1 MTPPPADAAKKRDD
15 LRAKYTQAVSSL
27 LSSLE
32 TKSQPSYSSIELP
45 GMKVSLQDLKP
56 DDTSF
61 LDSGDC
67 LFYPM
72 SNEERGEF
80 SLHESELEF
89 SEYARELYCS
99 EPFTDL
105 EPGKFTESYIW
116 FQQTR
121 HVFDYL
127 RLLYES
133 SRKGNKR
140 NLDSM
145 EEASRWAEIM

>member
-1 MTPPPADAAKKRDD
+1 
-15 LRAKYTQAVSSL
+15 
-27 LSSLE
+27 
-32 TKSQPSYSSIELP
+32 
-45 GMKVSLQDLKP
+45 MKVSLQALKP
-56 DDTSF
+56 NDPSF

-72 SNEERGEF
+72 SKEERDEF
-80 SLHESELEF
+80 SLNKSDLEF
-89 SEYARELYCS
+89 SEYARKLYYS
-99 EPFTDL
+99 ESFPDL
-105 EPGKFTESYIW
+105 EPGKFTERYIG
-116 FQQTR
+116 FQQAR

-127 RLLYES
+127 RILYES